1 MKNILKKLGNINLI
15 MEIISFPS
23 SNSSIKIIS
32 EEEEKEEEEEEIEDN
47 ESRRLYENAIDT
59 FQKKQYKKTI
69 TYINTVENELDKN
82 YFWKIIILK
91 LNCYQ
96 EIIEKKILRDYNK
109 SRLTKASKYFKL
121 FNQGANQFFTDL
133 KINYNTNDYLNKCES
148 IISLILR
155 QCYNYSQFCIHQNLL
170 YDTIAFLSLGE
181 RLIRNTS
188 EFFIS
193 PDSDYYSTCI
203 LLFLSSLF
211 IISDNYGTAKKYL
224 IICLKLSYKELELR
238 LDINNTL
245 SLINLEKYSENEQE
259 KINRIFFNISI
270 CFFHLGVCKENEYE
284 FNEAYESYKQ
294 AKFFGNLIQNDD
306 IVEFIIS
313 IYNMEKREF
322 LRLQLIEFFKKEEKN
337 VKEVEVKNVK
347 KNKIWFNHD
356 NIKKYK
362 KLEEYIDKL
371 NLRDIDDEDPDLLNK
386 INGKAYSKK
395 VGVPTKT
402 IHVLNYLMD
411 EKFKNVID
419 KMKKLDINYLSKKT
433 KEIIHKQILR
443 IKNEERVKISKQG
456 KEKENENQKV
466 IENLKDNNNNNDIQK
481 NNFENELKIEKE
493 KDIKQT
499 LSESKKTLDEF
510 KIINQIKDNEKEK
523 EKNNNLNK
531 IIIKN
536 KNIYDSIKN
545 KSRHLKNVSKNNL
558 NSNLY
563 VNTGSSQIFS
573 TSYESNYDL
582 KPIPSLNKRITSRTT
597 INCSNRSQTFSKLE
611 NIKKKSIEKIKY
623 DYFTF
628 NKNYKAKKKYLD
640 NQFNRELK
648 FQQKLLKCKSEEN
661 EFYKDENIYDERK
674 IKSKCEEFFYKTL
687 SEEKKNLIDFKKKK
701 DDNDNDKKKVKRN
714 YFKMSTK
721 IVGRLLKKKKIII
734 EPEINNKKQIDKL
747 TEEIDEIEHIK
758 DCLISSYKR
767 SINKKFESKFD
778 F

>member
-443 IKNEERVKISKQG
+443 IKNEERVKISKKG

-545 KSRHLKNVSKNNL
+545 K
-558 NSNLY
+558 
-563 VNTGSSQIFS
+563 
-573 TSYESNYDL
+573 
-582 KPIPSLNKRITSRTT
+582 
-597 INCSNRSQTFSKLE
+597 
-611 NIKKKSIEKIKY
+611 
-623 DYFTF
+623 
-628 NKNYKAKKKYLD
+628 
-640 NQFNRELK
+640 
-648 FQQKLLKCKSEEN
+648 
-661 EFYKDENIYDERK
+661 
-674 IKSKCEEFFYKTL
+674 
-687 SEEKKNLIDFKKKK
+687 
-701 DDNDNDKKKVKRN
+701 
-714 YFKMSTK
+714 
-721 IVGRLLKKKKIII
+721 
-734 EPEINNKKQIDKL
+734 
-747 TEEIDEIEHIK
+747 
-758 DCLISSYKR
+758 
-767 SINKKFESKFD
+767 
-778 F
+778 

>member
-1 MKNILKKLGNINLI
+1 
-15 MEIISFPS
+15 MEIISVPS
-23 SNSSIKIIS
+23 SNSSINIF
-32 EEEEKEEEEEEIEDN
+32 EEGKEEEEIEDD
-47 ESRRLYENAIDT
+47 ESKRLYENAVDT
-59 FQKKQYKKTI
+59 FQKKQYKKAI
-69 TYINTVENELDKN
+69 TYINTVESELDKN

-109 SRLTKASKYFKL
+109 TRLIKASKYFSL
-121 FNQGANQFFTDL
+121 FNKGTNQFFNDL
-133 KINYNTNDYLNKCES
+133 KINYNSNDYLNKCES
-148 IISLILR
+148 IITLILR

-211 IISDNYGTAKKYL
+211 IISDNYGNAKKYL

-245 SLINLEKYSENEQE
+245 SLVNLDQYSEKDQE

-294 AKFFGNLIQNDD
+294 AKFFGNLIPNDD
-306 IVEFIIS
+306 IIEYIVSLF
-313 IYNMEKREF
+313 NMEKREL

-337 VKEVEVKNVK
+337 VKEVEVQNVT
-347 KNKIWFNHD
+347 KNKIWYNHE
-356 NIKKYK
+356 NIIKYQ

-371 NLRDIDDEDPDLLNK
+371 NLREIDDEDPDLLNK
-386 INGKAYSKK
+386 IFGKGYSKK
-395 VGVPTKT
+395 VGIPTKT
-402 IHVLNYLMD
+402 VHVLNYLMD

-419 KMKKLDINYLSKKT
+419 KMKKLDINFLSKKT
-433 KEIIHKQILR
+433 KEIIHKQILK
-443 IKNEERVKISKQG
+443 IKNEERAKIDHKG
-456 KEKENENQKV
+456 KEIEIEIENEKEKENENQK
-466 IENLKDNNNNNDIQK
+466 IKENQKENNDIQNF
-481 NNFENELKIEKE
+481 NNENEIKIEKE
-493 KDIKQT
+493 KEKEIKQI
-499 LSESKKTLDEF
+499 LSENKKTLDEN
-510 KIINQIKDNEKEK
+510 KIINHIKEK
-523 EKNNNLNK
+523 EKIKKNNINNIK
-531 IIIKN
+531 IKN
-536 KNIYDSIKN
+536 KTLYNSINN
-545 KSRHLKNVSKNNL
+545 KSRHFKFSSKNNI

-563 VNTGSSQIFS
+563 INTGSSQVFS
-573 TSYESNYDL
+573 TSYESNNDL
-582 KPIPSLNKRITSRTT
+582 KPVSSLNKRITSRTT
-597 INCSNRSQTFSKLE
+597 IHCSNRSQTYSKLD
-611 NIKKKSIEKIKY
+611 NLKTKTIEKIKY

-628 NKNYKAKKKYLD
+628 NKNFKAKKKYLD
-640 NQFNRELK
+640 DQFNRELK
-648 FQQKLLKCKSEEN
+648 FQQRLLKCKSEEN
-661 EFYKDENIYDERK
+661 EFYKDENKYDERK
-674 IKSKCEEFFYKTL
+674 IKSQCEDFFYKIL
-687 SEEKKNLIDFKKKK
+687 SQEKKKFNDIKKKK
-701 DDNDNDKKKVKRN
+701 DEQNNINKRVKRN

-721 IVGRLLKKKKIII
+721 IVGRLLKKHKSIIK
-734 EPEINNKKQIDKL
+734 PDINNKKQIDKL

-778 F
+778 Y

>member
-1 MKNILKKLGNINLI
+1 MEKNYSSSSFEESELNDVEKENISKKL
-15 MEIISFPS
+15 F
-23 SNSSIKIIS
+23 
-32 EEEEKEEEEEEIEDN
+32 DN
-47 ESRRLYENAIDT
+47 ALDT
-59 FQKKQYKKTI
+59 FRKKQFKKTL
-69 TYINTVENELDKN
+69 TYINTVQLELNEN
-82 YFWKIIILK
+82 YYWKILILK
-91 LNCYQ
+91 LTCYQ
-96 EIIEKKILRDYNK
+96 EIIEKKLLRDYDK
-109 SRLTKASKYFKL
+109 YRLLIKVQKYFSL
-121 FNQGANQFFTDL
+121 FNKETQNFFKDL
-133 KINYNTNDYLNKCES
+133 KGNDDSPDYLNKCEC

-155 QCYNYSQFCIHQNLL
+155 QCYNYSQFCIHQNFLF
-170 YDTIAFLSLGE
+170 DAIAFLSLGE

-193 PDSDYYSTCI
+193 PESDYYATCI

-211 IISDNYGTAKKYL
+211 IISDNFGTAKKYL

-245 SLINLEKYSENEQE
+245 SLVNLDQYSEKDQE

-466 IENLKDNNNNNDIQK
+466 IENVKDNNNNNDIQK

-573 TSYESNYDL
+573 TSYESNYD
-582 KPIPSLNKRITSRTT
+582 
-597 INCSNRSQTFSKLE
+597 
-611 NIKKKSIEKIKY
+611 
-623 DYFTF
+623 
-628 NKNYKAKKKYLD
+628 
-640 NQFNRELK
+640 
-648 FQQKLLKCKSEEN
+648 
-661 EFYKDENIYDERK
+661 
-674 IKSKCEEFFYKTL
+674 
-687 SEEKKNLIDFKKKK
+687 
-701 DDNDNDKKKVKRN
+701 
-714 YFKMSTK
+714 
-721 IVGRLLKKKKIII
+721 
-734 EPEINNKKQIDKL
+734 
-747 TEEIDEIEHIK
+747 
-758 DCLISSYKR
+758 
-767 SINKKFESKFD
+767 
-778 F
+778 

>member
-443 IKNEERVKISKQG
+443 IKNEERVKISKKG

-545 KSRHLKNVSKNNL
+545 KSI
-558 NSNLY
+558 
-563 VNTGSSQIFS
+563 Q
-573 TSYESNYDL
+573 
-582 KPIPSLNKRITSRTT
+582 
-597 INCSNRSQTFSKLE
+597 
-611 NIKKKSIEKIKY
+611 
-623 DYFTF
+623 
-628 NKNYKAKKKYLD
+628 
-640 NQFNRELK
+640 
-648 FQQKLLKCKSEEN
+648 
-661 EFYKDENIYDERK
+661 
-674 IKSKCEEFFYKTL
+674 
-687 SEEKKNLIDFKKKK
+687 
-701 DDNDNDKKKVKRN
+701 
-714 YFKMSTK
+714 
-721 IVGRLLKKKKIII
+721 
-734 EPEINNKKQIDKL
+734 
-747 TEEIDEIEHIK
+747 
-758 DCLISSYKR
+758 
-767 SINKKFESKFD
+767 
-778 F
+778 

>member
-1 MKNILKKLGNINLI
+1 MKNKLKKLGNIQKI
-15 MEIISFPS
+15 MEIISVPS
-23 SNSSIKIIS
+23 SHSSIKIF
-32 EEEEKEEEEEEIEDN
+32 EEEKEEEEEEIEND
-47 ESRRLYENAIDT
+47 ESKRLYENAVDT

-69 TYINTVENELDKN
+69 TYINTVEGELDKN
-82 YFWKIIILK
+82 YYWKILILK

-96 EIIEKKILRDYNK
+96 EIIEKKILRDYDK
-109 SRLTKASKYFKL
+109 SRLSKASKYFNL
-121 FNQGANQFFTDL
+121 FNKGANQFFTDL
-133 KINYNTNDYLNKCES
+133 KLNYNSNDYLNKCES

-211 IISDNYGTAKKYL
+211 IISDNYGNAKKYL

-245 SLINLEKYSENEQE
+245 SLVNLEQYSEKDQE

-294 AKFFGNLIQNDD
+294 AKFFGNLIPNDD
-306 IVEFIIS
+306 IIEYIVSLF
-313 IYNMEKREF
+313 NMEKREL

-337 VKEVEVKNVK
+337 VKEVEVQNVQ
-347 KNKIWFNHD
+347 KNKIWFNHE
-356 NIKKYK
+356 NIIKYK

-371 NLRDIDDEDPDLLNK
+371 NLREIDDEDPDLLNK
-386 INGKAYSKK
+386 ISGKGYSKK
-395 VGVPTKT
+395 VGIPTKT
-402 IHVLNYLMD
+402 VHVLNYLMD
-411 EKFKNVID
+411 EKFKTVID

-433 KEIIHKQILR
+433 KEIIQKQILK
-443 IKNEERVKISKQG
+443 IKNEERVKITQKG
-456 KEKENENQKV
+456 KEIENEKEIENQK
-466 IENLKDNNNNNDIQK
+466 IKENQNDNNDIQK
-481 NNFENELKIEKE
+481 NNPEDEIKIEKE
-493 KDIKQT
+493 IEQI
-499 LSESKKTLDEF
+499 LSESKKSLDEK
-510 KIINQIKDNEKEK
+510 KIINQIKENKKEK
-523 EKNNNLNK
+523 EKKKK
-531 IIIKN
+531 IIKIKN
-536 KNIYDSIKN
+536 KTIYDSINNN
-545 KSRHLKNVSKNNL
+545 KSRHLKFPSKNNI

-563 VNTGSSQIFS
+563 VNTASSQVFS

-582 KPIPSLNKRITSRTT
+582 KPVSSLNKRVTSRTT
-597 INCSNRSQTFSKLE
+597 INCSNRSQTYSKLD

-628 NKNYKAKKKYLD
+628 NKKFKAKKKYLD

-648 FQQKLLKCKSEEN
+648 FQQNLLKCKSEEN
-661 EFYKDENIYDERK
+661 EFYKDENKYDERK
-674 IKSKCEEFFYKTL
+674 IKSQCEEFFYKIL
-687 SEEKKNLIDFKKKK
+687 SQEKKNLRDIEKKK
-701 DDNDNDKKKVKRN
+701 DEQNNINKGVKRN
-714 YFKMSTK
+714 FFKMSTK
-721 IVGRLLKKKKIII
+721 IVGRLLKKHKSSVV
-734 EPEINNKKQIDKL
+734 PNINNKKQIDKL

-767 SINKKFESKFD
+767 SINKKFESKFEY
-778 F
+778 